1 MPQLISAA
9 NSLADTCYQTDSH
22 SSQSFT
28 QMHSKTHSMP
38 MLKIAFVSVH
48 HHAATLSQAHHTQ
61 SSDHKVHTFVSVHHH
76 AATLSQ
82 AHHTESSDHKVHTFV
97 SVHHHAATLSQA
109 HHTQSSDH
117 KVHTFVSVHHHAATL
132 SQAHH
137 TVFRSQSAYFGKT
150 TPVSIRKLQT
160 LTTQCGN
167 SISFSLTASG
177 NSLHSPHYHHTTP
190 TPNSSTSSSLKVPG
204 RWQHSA

>member
-28 QMHSKTHSMP
+28 QMHGKTHPMP
-38 MLKIAFVSVH
+38 NAYAKDCFCFSPSPCSNTVTGTPYTVFR
-48 HHAATLSQAHHTQ
+48 SQSAYFCFSPSPCSNT
-61 SSDHKVHTFVSVHHH
+61 VTG
-76 AATLSQ
+76 TPY
-82 AHHTESSDHKVHTFV
+82 
-97 SVHHHAATLSQA
+97 
-109 HHTQSSDH
+109 
-117 KVHTFVSVHHHAATL
+117 
-132 SQAHH
+132 

-150 TPVSIRKLQT
+150 TPVLIRKLQA